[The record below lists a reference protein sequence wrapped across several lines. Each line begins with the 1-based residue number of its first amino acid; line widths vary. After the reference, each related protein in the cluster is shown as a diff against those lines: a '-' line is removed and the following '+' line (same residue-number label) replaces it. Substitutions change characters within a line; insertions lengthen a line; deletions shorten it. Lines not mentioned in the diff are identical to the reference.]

1 MPAQEWSHL
10 IAASILPVV
19 VISATGLLCLAFY
32 NRLAAIVSRL
42 RLFQRERL
50 AQQELRDKALAAKE
64 PEHVVRHERIIELLA
79 EQTADVMKRAR
90 LIRSTL
96 VLCLMAI
103 ACLLVCSL
111 LCGATVLWPALMYA
125 AVVTFGIGLL
135 LLLAGVSCATIEAL
149 MSLEPIALES
159 EVVALLAP

>member
-1 MPAQEWSHL
+1 MPTQEWFRL
-10 IAASILPVV
+10 IAASVVPVV

-50 AQQELRDKALAAKE
+50 AQQELRDKALEAKE
-64 PEHVVRHERIIELLA
+64 AEHVIRHERIIELLG
-79 EQTADVMKRAR
+79 EQTDDVMKRAR
-90 LIRSTL
+90 LMRRTL
-96 VLCLMAI
+96 VLCLAAI

-111 LCGATVLWPALMYA
+111 LCGATVLWPAAMYP
-125 AVVTFGIGLL
+125 AVVSFGIGLS
-135 LLLAGVSCATIEAL
+135 LLLAGVICAVLEAL